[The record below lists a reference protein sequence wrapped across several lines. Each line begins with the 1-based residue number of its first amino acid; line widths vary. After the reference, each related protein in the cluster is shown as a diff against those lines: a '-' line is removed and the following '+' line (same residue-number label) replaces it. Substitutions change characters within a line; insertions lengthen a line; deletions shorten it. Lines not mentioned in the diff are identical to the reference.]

1 MPHDFTAGSKKEPHL
16 KIRPQAI
23 FSFLALIFFIVFV
36 SQAFEWRMQAKLYPL
51 VIGIPMI
58 ILGIIQVIFDLKGV
72 ESKPQ
77 DAAPVDIQFGQNVEP
92 ALAFKR
98 TVNIF
103 SWFFGFFFGCWLVG
117 FTITI
122 PIIIF
127 SYMYFHG
134 KEKLWLST
142 LLTGFGF
149 IFYYAL
155 FVRLLNLPFPDGM
168 IQTWLG
174 WA

>member
-1 MPHDFTAGSKKEPHL
+1 L

-23 FSFLALIFFIVFV
+23 FSFCTLVFFCVFV
-36 SQAFEWRMQAKLYPL
+36 YQAVQWRMQARLYPY

-58 ILGIIQVIFDLKGV
+58 FLAILQIIFDLKGI
-72 ESKPQ
+72 EHKP
-77 DAAPVDIQFGQNVEP
+77 DDTSTPVDFQATKTVEP

-122 PIIIF
+122 PIMVF
-127 SYMYFHG
+127 SYMYFQG
-134 KEKLWLST
+134 KEKLWLAST
-142 LLTGFGF
+142 LTVCAF
-149 IFYYAL
+149 IAYYLL
-155 FVRLLNLPFPDGM
+155 FVRLLNLPFPDGA
-168 IQTWLG
+168 IQTWLDLV
-174 WA
+174 

>member
-1 MPHDFTAGSKKEPHL
+1 L
-16 KIRPQAI
+16 KIRPAAI

-36 SQAFEWRMQAKLYPL
+36 SQAFEWRMQARLYPL
-51 VIGIPMI
+51 AIGIPMI
-58 ILGIIQVIFDLKGV
+58 ILAIIQVIFDLKGV
-72 ESKPQ
+72 ESKPD

-98 TVNIF
+98 TVQIF

-122 PIIIF
+122 PVVVF
-127 SYMYFHG
+127 SYMYFYG
-134 KEKLWLST
+134 KEKLMLSAT
-142 LLTGFGF
+142 LTVIAF
-149 IFYYAL
+149 IFYYSL

-168 IQTWLG
+168 LQTWLG
-174 WA
+174 LA

>member
-1 MPHDFTAGSKKEPHL
+1 
-16 KIRPQAI
+16 
-23 FSFLALIFFIVFV
+23 
-36 SQAFEWRMQAKLYPL
+36 MQARLYPFA
-51 VIGIPMI
+51 IGIPMI
-58 ILGIIQVIFDLKGV
+58 IFAIIQVILDLKGI
-72 ESKPQ
+72 ERKA
-77 DAAPVDIQFGQNVEP
+77 DDGAAPVDFQMSQTVAP
-92 ALAFKR
+92 DVAFKR

-122 PIIIF
+122 PVIVF

-134 KEKLWLST
+134 KEKLWLSAT
-142 LLTGFGF
+142 LTAIAIVVYNSL
-149 IFYYAL
+149 L
-155 FVRLLNLPFPDGM
+155 VRLHHLPFPDCA

>member
-1 MPHDFTAGSKKEPHL
+1 VRVRQLTRELDEKRL
-16 KIRPQAI
+16 KLKPVCFLSDEWLSPGGQA
-23 FSFLALIFFIVFV
+23 A
-36 SQAFEWRMQAKLYPL
+36 
-51 VIGIPMI
+51 IGIPMI
-58 ILGIIQVIFDLKGV
+58 ILALIQVILDLKGI
-72 ESKPQ
+72 ESKA
-77 DAAPVDIQFGQNVEP
+77 DDSAAPVDFQMTRTVAP
-92 ALAFKR
+92 DVAFKR

-103 SWFFGFFFGCWLVG
+103 TWFFGFFFGCWLVG

-122 PIIIF
+122 PVIVF

-134 KEKLWLST
+134 KEKLWLAAT
-142 LLTGFGF
+142 LTVVAF
-149 IFYYAL
+149 IFYYSL

>member
-1 MPHDFTAGSKKEPHL
+1 MVREDYPL
-16 KIRPQAI
+16 KIRPAAI
-23 FSFLALIFFIVFV
+23 FSFCALIFFCVFV
-36 SQAFEWRMQAKLYPL
+36 YQAREWRMQARLYPL
-51 VIGIPMI
+51 AIGIPMI
-58 ILGIIQVIFDLKGV
+58 ILALIQVILDLKGI
-72 ESKPQ
+72 ESKA
-77 DAAPVDIQFGQNVEP
+77 DDGAAPVDFQMTRTVAP
-92 ALAFKR
+92 DVAFKR

-103 SWFFGFFFGCWLVG
+103 TWFFGFFFGCWLVG

-122 PIIIF
+122 PVIVF

-134 KEKLWLST
+134 KEKLWLAAT
-142 LLTGFGF
+142 LTVVAF
-149 IFYYAL
+149 IFYYSL